1 MSNELRIG
9 IVFSY
14 EKNGAKVKI
23 AEHFEVDVAG
33 DTFTDEIQSIGT
45 SNVALAVGAA
55 MGTQG
60 WAFLKNLDGTNYIE
74 VGITGSYSI
83 KLLAGK
89 SAVFP
94 AAASLFAKADTAACL
109 MRYTIIEL

>member
-9 IVFSY
+9 LVFSY
-14 EKNGAKVKI
+14 EKNGAKVQI
-23 AEHFEVDVAG
+23 TEHFEVDVAG
-33 DTFTDEIQSIGT
+33 DSFTDEIQSVGT

-60 WAFLKNLDGTNYIE
+60 WSLVKNLDATNYVE

-89 SAVFP
+89 AAIFP
-94 AAASLFAKADTAACL
+94 AAAALFAKADTAACL
-109 MRYTIIEL
+109 VRYCIIEL